1 MLEKRK
7 IDLIPDIICNAGG
20 VTVSYYEWVQN
31 KRMESWT
38 EAEVNK
44 RLEFALKR
52 NYRIIRDI
60 ARNNPRK
67 TDMHDS
73 KRYCIDRTTDTRCAA
88 MILALKRIEAH
99 YQLEGFSQ

>member
-1 MLEKRK
+1 
-7 IDLIPDIICNAGG
+7 
-20 VTVSYYEWVQN
+20 
-31 KRMESWT
+31 METWT

-60 ARNNPRK
+60 SRNNPRK

-73 KRYCIDRTTDTRCAA
+73 RRYCIDRTVDSRCAA
-88 MILALKRIEAH
+88 MILALRRIEAH